1 MVAWGLLASA
11 AVYSGGI
18 GLLQHNQEPAAD
30 KGTAKAAPDV
40 EPDMQPG
47 RDPEAGD
54 VYRRDPKE
62 GYVPT
67 YFDGRGGI
75 AGIPLTE
82 EQRQAVVKEALRRG
96 VSAEDAHA
104 LAYGEA
110 DESALIDKP
119 EVKPPTTGGDYTILA
134 AGPIYRE
141 VAPAETPAGDD
152 YAADPGAAS
161 SRPAA
166 PNGTPQSSGG
176 EGKAKGK
183 EKAKGESAKPKK
195 LGMKESFKRS
205 AEAVIPDPIEEPVE
219 DFLGRISPF
228 RSYMFAISAPGTE
241 PTFTVGEPEDGMVT
255 VTAESQVTDN
265 MTVTVDV
272 TAPVE
277 DHPEAPPS
285 TVSVTVT
292 DPQTDEVTVATE
304 TETVDGGHEDI
315 PRVAIGEVVEAVVTA
330 ATDDSAQ
337 PEDVVAAGE
346 AAVDAEE
353 ALESLPE
360 PEQPQPSPEPAV
372 TLPAPEQLQPPVP
385 APEAVE
391 PRPSA
396 AMEADMPA
404 QP

>member
-1 MVAWGLLASA
+1 MSCHRKPVSRALALPAKGEPQRRTAMVAWGLLASA

-141 VAPAETPAGDD
+141 VARQRRRQAMT
-152 YAADPGAAS
+152 
-161 SRPAA
+161 
-166 PNGTPQSSGG
+166 TPQT
-176 EGKAKGK
+176 
-183 EKAKGESAKPKK
+183 
-195 LGMKESFKRS
+195 LGPHR
-205 AEAVIPDPIEEPVE
+205 AARLPP
-219 DFLGRISPF
+219 
-228 RSYMFAISAPGTE
+228 
-241 PTFTVGEPEDGMVT
+241 
-255 VTAESQVTDN
+255 
-265 MTVTVDV
+265 
-272 TAPVE
+272 TAPLVF
-277 DHPEAPPS
+277 
-285 TVSVTVT
+285 
-292 DPQTDEVTVATE
+292 
-304 TETVDGGHEDI
+304 
-315 PRVAIGEVVEAVVTA
+315 R
-330 ATDDSAQ
+330 
-337 PEDVVAAGE
+337 
-346 AAVDAEE
+346 
-353 ALESLPE
+353 
-360 PEQPQPSPEPAV
+360 
-372 TLPAPEQLQPPVP
+372 
-385 APEAVE
+385 
-391 PRPSA
+391 R
-396 AMEADMPA
+396 
-404 QP
+404 